1 MLRRSPLRPAGG
13 RRAPGFTTVE
23 LLLALAIL
31 VISLTLALPAYQGQL
46 RRVRRAE
53 AITALTLLQQ
63 AQERR
68 RAEQPTYTAA
78 IGGGGLE
85 MAEVTPSGLYR
96 LTASVP
102 SGSEATAYS
111 LMASAQDPQTED
123 RPCTRLRIDVAGGAI
138 TLRSGVNDRLDTD
151 EAANRRCWSQ

>member
-1 MLRRSPLRPAGG
+1 MLRCSPQRPAG
-13 RRAPGFTTVE
+13 RRRTGGFTTVE

-31 VISLTLALPAYQGQL
+31 VVSLTIALPAYQAQL

-68 RAEQPTYTAA
+68 RAEQPAYTAT
-78 IGGGGLE
+78 IGSGGLE
-85 MAEVTPSGLYR
+85 MAELTPSGAYR
-96 LTASVP
+96 LAAETP
-102 SGSEATAYS
+102 SGNEASAYS
-111 LMASAQDPQTED
+111 VMAAALELQADD
-123 RPCTRLRIDVAGGAI
+123 LPCTRLRIDVVGGGI
-138 TLRSGVNDRLDTD
+138 TLRSGVNDRYGND

>member
-1 MLRRSPLRPAGG
+1 MLRRGPPRRPS
-13 RRAPGFTTVE
+13 GFTTVE

-31 VISLTLALPAYQGQL
+31 VISLTLALPAYQAQL

-78 IGGGGLE
+78 IGSGGLE
-85 MAEVTPSGLYR
+85 MAEATPNGFYR
-96 LTASVP
+96 LATSVV
-102 SGSEATAYS
+102 SGSEASAYGV
-111 LMASAQDPQTED
+111 MASAREQQVED
-123 RPCTRLRIDVAGGAI
+123 RPCNELRIDVAGGAI
-138 TLRSGVNDRLDTD
+138 TLRSGATDRYAND